1 MENFLKTEETEI
13 VLPEQ
18 KLWQAVLYQSIHD
31 SVFGNYKNLST
42 AREKEEA
49 KEWLNI
55 NNEGFKEVCENA
67 GFNPYFVYKLIIKL
81 MKGKVKTN
89 VR

>member
-31 SVFGNYKNLST
+31 SVFGNYTSVST
-42 AREKEEA
+42 VREKEEA
-49 KEWLNI
+49 KEWLDI
-55 NNEGFKEVCENA
+55 NNEGFEEVCENA
-67 GFNPYFVYKLIIKL
+67 GFNPYFVYKSIIKL

>member
-1 MENFLKTEETEI
+1 MANFLKTEETER

-31 SVFGNYKNLST
+31 SIFGDYTSLST
-42 AREKEEA
+42 VREKEEA

>member
-1 MENFLKTEETEI
+1 MANFLKTEETER

-31 SVFGNYKNLST
+31 SIFGDYTSLST
-42 AREKEEA
+42 VREKEEA

-55 NNEGFKEVCENA
+55 DNEGFKEVCENA
-67 GFNPYFVYKLIIKL
+67 GFNPHFVYKSIIKL

>member
-13 VLPEQ
+13 ILPEQ

-31 SVFGNYKNLST
+31 SVFGDYKNLST

-67 GFNPYFVYKLIIKL
+67 GFNPYFVYKSIIKL

>member
-1 MENFLKTEETEI
+1 LASRP
-13 VLPEQ
+13 V
-18 KLWQAVLYQSIHD
+18 SIN
-31 SVFGNYKNLST
+31 SRFSIWRLQNLST

>member
-1 MENFLKTEETEI
+1 MENFLKTEEI
-13 VLPEQ
+13 KRVLPEQ

-42 AREKEEA
+42 VREKEEA

>member
-1 MENFLKTEETEI
+1 LAIT
-13 VLPEQ
+13 
-18 KLWQAVLYQSIHD
+18 QS
-31 SVFGNYKNLST
+31 LST
-42 AREKEEA
+42 VREKEEA

-67 GFNPYFVYKLIIKL
+67 GFNPYFVYKLIIKF
-81 MKGKVKTN
+81 MKGNVKTN

>member
-1 MENFLKTEETEI
+1 MANLLKTEETER

-31 SVFGNYKNLST
+31 SIFGNYKSLST
-42 AREKEEA
+42 VREKEEA

-67 GFNPYFVYKLIIKL
+67 GFNPHFVYKSIIKL

>member
-1 MENFLKTEETEI
+1 MANFLKTEETER

-31 SVFGNYKNLST
+31 SVFGDYTSLST
-42 AREKEEA
+42 VREKEEA

-55 NNEGFKEVCENA
+55 DNEGFKEVCENA
-67 GFNPYFVYKLIIKL
+67 GFNPHFVYKSIIKL

>member
-1 MENFLKTEETEI
+1 MANFLKTEETER

-31 SVFGNYKNLST
+31 SVFGDYTSLST
-42 AREKEEA
+42 VREKEEA

-55 NNEGFKEVCENA
+55 DNEGFKEVCENA
-67 GFNPYFVYKLIIKL
+67 GFNPYFVYKSIIKL

>member
-1 MENFLKTEETEI
+1 MENFSRTEETER

-31 SVFGNYKNLST
+31 SVFGDYKNLST

-67 GFNPYFVYKLIIKL
+67 GFNPYFVYKSIIKL

>member
-1 MENFLKTEETEI
+1 MANFLKTEETER

-31 SVFGNYKNLST
+31 SIFGDYTSLST
-42 AREKEEA
+42 VREKEEA

-55 NNEGFKEVCENA
+55 DNEGFKEVCENA
-67 GFNPYFVYKLIIKL
+67 GFNPYFVYKSIIKL

>member
-1 MENFLKTEETEI
+1 MANFLKTEEIERF
-13 VLPEQ
+13 LPEQ

-31 SVFGNYKNLST
+31 SVFGDYTSLST
-42 AREKEEA
+42 VCEKEEA

-55 NNEGFKEVCENA
+55 DNEGFKEVCENA

>member
-31 SVFGNYKNLST
+31 SVFGDYKNLST

-67 GFNPYFVYKLIIKL
+67 GFNPYFVYKSIIKL

>member
-1 MENFLKTEETEI
+1 MANFLKTEETER

-31 SVFGNYKNLST
+31 SIFGDYKSLST

-55 NNEGFKEVCENA
+55 DNEGFKEVCENA
-67 GFNPYFVYKLIIKL
+67 GFNPNFVYKSIIKL

>member
-1 MENFLKTEETEI
+1 MANFLKTEETER

-31 SVFGNYKNLST
+31 SVFGNYKSLST
-42 AREKEEA
+42 VREKEEA

-67 GFNPYFVYKLIIKL
+67 GFNPHFVYKSIIKL

>member
-31 SVFGNYKNLST
+31 SVFGDYKNLST

-67 GFNPYFVYKLIIKL
+67 GFNPHFVYKSIIKL
-81 MKGKVKTN
+81 MKGNVKTN